1 MKKIATLFLYM
12 VSSFACAMNQ
22 PKAPV
27 RTHLQKGQAAAERL
41 KEKAAFGRAERAR
54 AARRKAE
61 LARLQ
66 AAMTAGI
73 YTAGPIPLNFNS

>member
-27 RTHLQKGQAAAERL
+27 RTHLQKGQRAAEKL
-41 KEKAAFGRAERAR
+41 EKQAAFGRVEKAR
-54 AARRKAE
+54 AAQREEE
-61 LARLQ
+61 LAQRK

>member
-22 PKAPV
+22 PKALV
-27 RTHLQKGQAAAERL
+27 RPHLQEGQRAAERL
-41 KEKAAFGRAERAR
+41 EKQAAFRRVERAKAAQ
-54 AARRKAE
+54 RKEE
-61 LARLQ
+61 LAQLQ